1 MSIEKISM
9 DVKFQINKERNII
22 KSVVTGT
29 FERKELELFL
39 SKLRD
44 ITTQHKGYKLLVD
57 LRDTDLDMQQ
67 MDMYRIMDIVTTL
80 ADIKEQLDGQ
90 IAHVIPN
97 VANRVGHAED
107 IGSVASIRGLNYK
120 VFTDMKQALK
130 WLG

>member
-57 LRDTDLDMQQ
+57 LRDTALDNKQ

-80 ADIKEQLDGQ
+80 VDIKDQLDGQ

-97 VANRVGHAED
+97 VANRLEHAED
-107 IGSVASIRGLNYK
+107 IGSVASIRGINYK
-120 VFTDMKQALK
+120 VFTDMQQALK